1 MSVEEPGPAMTARM
15 PSAQRRDQLLDVAE
29 NLFVT
34 RGYSATSM
42 EDVARGAGVTR
53 PVPYRHF
60 GTKEGVYLA
69 VLERARRE
77 YEAVMVEAIDPE
89 LPAREQLV
97 RVGDA
102 FYSMLEDS
110 PGRWKLLFASSAVLP
125 VEFEERLAAQRFE
138 TIEMIRGLLTR
149 LARPDVPP
157 ARITAAAHAMS
168 GVAERLGHWWLAD
181 PSLTRDELVEH
192 YADFL
197 WGGLGGYAR
206 D

>member
-1 MSVEEPGPAMTARM
+1 MSADEPGPATTARM

-29 NLFVT
+29 GLFVT

-77 YEAVMVEAIDPE
+77 YEAVMIAAIDPE

-102 FYSMLEDS
+102 FYSVLEDS
-110 PGRWKLLFASSAVLP
+110 PGRWKLLFASIAVLP
-125 VEFEERLAAQRFE
+125 VEFEETLAAQRFE
-138 TIEMIRGLLTR
+138 TIEMIRGLLAQ
-149 LARPDVPP
+149 LARPDIPP

-168 GVAERLGHWWLAD
+168 GVAE
-181 PSLTRDELVEH
+181 PSLTRGEVVEH

-206 D
+206 A

>member
-1 MSVEEPGPAMTARM
+1 MSSPSLTPPGDLTARARIRNEAFSLYAIQGEERVSM
-15 PSAQRRDQLLDVAE
+15 RAVA
-29 NLFVT
+29 
-34 RGYSATSM
+34 A
-42 EDVARGAGVTR
+42 AAGVTIGL
-53 PVPYRHF
+53 VQHHF

-77 YEAVMVEAIDPE
+77 YEAVMIAAIDPE

-102 FYSMLEDS
+102 FYSVLEDS

-168 GVAERLGHWWLAD
+168 A
-181 PSLTRDELVEH
+181 TC
-192 YADFL
+192 
-197 WGGLGGYAR
+197 
-206 D
+206 